1 MGKGGGTNVYLAPEA
16 RWDNYFFYVRF
27 QLIQKISTIIRVNKP
42 RAHGRVFKGLGKVVR
57 VKK

>member
-1 MGKGGGTNVYLAPEA
+1 MRGGGTDFYLAPEA
-16 RWDNYFFYVRF
+16 RLDNYFFYVRF

-42 RAHGRVFKGLGKVVR
+42 QAHGRVFKGLAKVLR